1 MQKRTLEELL
11 NRDDPAWPLIIN
23 WMNEGK
29 NKVEV
34 LPAREPDRANALLEV
49 QVTTRSPMGAIV
61 YETGGMLVDHGWLR
75 ILGSGSDKM
84 NRSLAGWNA
93 EIGNN
98 INSGDVPPF
107 LLIADD
113 VIGGFFALD
122 NGFFGNPSRV
132 FYFSPD
138 SLDWEDTEKGYTD
151 FLLWCFNADLT
162 LFYSDYRWAGWENE
176 VAELNGNQAFTV
188 YPFPFADG
196 PPIGQRSRGV
206 APVAELFGLYTGDLR
221 EQLGFE

>member
-11 NRDDPAWPLIIN
+11 NKEDPAWPLIIN
-23 WMNEGK
+23 WINEGK

-34 LPAREPDRANALLEV
+34 LPAREPDRASALLEV

-61 YETGGMLVDHGWLR
+61 YETGGLFIDHGWLR
-75 ILGSGSDKM
+75 VLGSGSDKM

-93 EIGNN
+93 EIGND
-98 INSGDVPPF
+98 INSGEVPPF

-122 NGFFGNPSRV
+122 HGLFGNPSSV

-151 FLLWCFNADLT
+151 FLLWCLNGDLDQ
-162 LFYSDYRWAGWENE
+162 FYSGYRWVGWENE
-176 VAELNGNQAFTV
+176 VSQLNGNQGFTI

-196 PPIGQRSRGV
+196 PPISQRSRGV
-206 APVAELFGLYTGDLR
+206 APIAELFGLYTGDLR
-221 EQLGFE
+221 GP